1 MGKYILKRLGL
12 MVVTAFIIMTILF
25 MMIRLM
31 PVDTPVP
38 PDMPVDYIPNL
49 RKAYGYDE
57 FLRDRLARFIFND
70 PFLFRFLYLLGL
82 GFFLFLYL
90 LLSHFFH

>member
-49 RKAYGYDE
+49 RKAYGYGIGRRSCLSIMPGNDMSLSVAYPVYGID
-57 FLRDRLARFIFND
+57 LR
-70 PFLFRFLYLLGL
+70 
-82 GFFLFLYL
+82 
-90 LLSHFFH
+90 